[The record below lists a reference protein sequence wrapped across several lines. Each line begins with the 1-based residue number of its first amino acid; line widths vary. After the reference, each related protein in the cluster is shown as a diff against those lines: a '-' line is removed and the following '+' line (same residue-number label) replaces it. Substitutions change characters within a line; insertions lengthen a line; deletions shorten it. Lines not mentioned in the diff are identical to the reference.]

1 MKTYEKY
8 FPFLIVLAAG
18 FIIFSFF
25 APAIFDVNRSIECM
39 IPFIAIG
46 AAILTFLAFLI
57 QHQANV
63 QLSNDNKKQ
72 QLERQ
77 FYEMLKIHC
86 DNVKSFYAEVQY
98 ASLIQGQQILRKAEG
113 QDYFRSLLVEFNLIH
128 SKIEKSEGLGDA
140 FDKAYHVF
148 FFGIDSVAKELK
160 NETANLFRN
169 FFTPQNNKALFLDKN
184 SKLAPLADSLFMG
197 RMDQLIPYYRHLFL
211 VVKTVVQFNDDLFSY
226 EDKRQLLRILRAP
239 LSSAE
244 QVLLYYNWKSGC
256 GEQWEEDSSKP
267 DGNHFFTDYRMVHN
281 IIPRDCW
288 AFNSAEILKF
298 LLDKNPN
305 YKKIDD
311 KDTLFELIEE

>member
-25 APAIFDVNRSIECM
+25 APAIFDDNRSIECM
-39 IPFIAIG
+39 IPFIAI
-46 AAILTFLAFLI
+46 AAALLTFLAFLI

-86 DNVKSFYAEVQY
+86 DNVKLFHVE
-98 ASLIQGQQILRKAEG
+98 SLHHSIMYNQSILKKCEG
-113 QDYFRSLLVEFNLIH
+113 QEYFNCLLEEFDLIY
-128 SKIEKSEGLGDA
+128 SKIYKSEGSEDA
-140 FDKAYHVF
+140 FNKAYRTF
-148 FFGIDSVAKELK
+148 FFGIDAVTKKLTE
-160 NETANLFRN
+160 ETINILRN
-169 FFTPQNNKALFLDKN
+169 FVVQNSNTLVWQDHP
-184 SKLAPLADSLFMG
+184 KLIPLKDTLCKG
-197 RMDQLIPYYRHLFL
+197 RMDQLIPYYRRLFL
-211 VVKTVVQFNDDLFSY
+211 TVKTVVQFNDDLFSY
-226 EDKRQLLRILRAP
+226 EDKRQLLRILRAQ

-288 AFNSAEILKF
+288 TFSSDEIRDS
-298 LLDKNPN
+298 LLEKNPN

-311 KDTLFELIEE
+311 KDTLFEHIEE